1 MKEEWR
7 DIKGFEGYYK
17 ISNLCRIISLPKKN
31 NVNLFNKHKTTTI
44 TREKIIK
51 GSKDK
56 DGYVVI
62 NLKVGT
68 KLRKF
73 KVHRLVAIAFLKE
86 DKARTLINHKNG
98 IKDDNRADNLEWVS
112 SKENAIH
119 AHSVLFDETHH
130 YYRERLVSQY
140 TLDGVFLKIHKSITR
155 AALDAGISKSAVCDC
170 CKGKIS
176 QAGSYVWRY
185 AETDMNDLKSIT
197 L

>member
-17 ISNLCRIISLPKKN
+17 ISNLGRILSLPKKK
-31 NVNLFNKHKTTTI
+31 NVNVFNKAKTTTI

-73 KVHRLVAIAFLKE
+73 KVHRLVAIAFLIKFGVP
-86 DKARTLINHKNG
+86 LI
-98 IKDDNRADNLEWVS
+98 
-112 SKENAIH
+112 
-119 AHSVLFDETHH
+119 
-130 YYRERLVSQY
+130 
-140 TLDGVFLKIHKSITR
+140 KSI
-155 AALDAGISKSAVCDC
+155 I
-170 CKGKIS
+170 KIT
-176 QAGSYVWRY
+176 V
-185 AETDMNDLKSIT
+185 DLPTNNQS
-197 L
+197 

>member
-17 ISNLCRIISLPKKN
+17 ISNLGRILSLPKKK
-31 NVNLFNKHKTTTI
+31 NVNGFNKAKTTTI

-112 SKENAIH
+112 SKENATTEYIP
-119 AHSVLFDETHH
+119 
-130 YYRERLVSQY
+130 
-140 TLDGVFLKIHKSITR
+140 
-155 AALDAGISKSAVCDC
+155 
-170 CKGKIS
+170 
-176 QAGSYVWRY
+176 
-185 AETDMNDLKSIT
+185 
-197 L
+197 